1 MDDGRP
7 SAADAGRAAS
17 SQFREWFWSVLAV
30 NFLLIL
36 TQDVFGVDGTAWT
49 VLRVA
54 VVVVLIIL
62 LCGWVYAGLREA
74 SSSQGGWRPLA
85 TGWAP
90 PLLMAAAVVG
100 VIGVGGLLVRDLL
113 P

>member
-1 MDDGRP
+1 MDDGR
-7 SAADAGRAAS
+7 AAAAHIGRTAS

-54 VVVVLIIL
+54 VLVVLTIL
-62 LCGWVYAGLREA
+62 LCGWVYAGCAR
-74 SSSQGGWRPLA
+74 R
-85 TGWAP
+85 AP
-90 PLLMAAAVVG
+90 PKAAG
-100 VIGVGGLLVRDLL
+100 DRWLPGGRLRS
-113 P
+113 